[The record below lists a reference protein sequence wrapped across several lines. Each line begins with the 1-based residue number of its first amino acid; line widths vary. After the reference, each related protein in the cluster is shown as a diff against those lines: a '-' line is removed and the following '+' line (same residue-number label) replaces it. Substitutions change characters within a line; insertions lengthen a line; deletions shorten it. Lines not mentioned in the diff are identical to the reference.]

1 MQEKES
7 FSRGEE
13 LGYELRKLP
22 AETYNTL
29 RLLLDY
35 SDGSCVFVPIRSMQY
50 MAVIDRE
57 EIIFVDGLSARRS
70 IEFIWHQFK
79 PQKRSNLTDPVSY
92 RFTYY
97 DKKALGTMKRLQWE
111 FNKFVH
117 QQHDRLKEDQLSVNA
132 KVISLDTK
140 KNKS

>member
-7 FSRGEE
+7 FNRGEE
-13 LGYELRKLP
+13 LGSELRKLP
-22 AETYNTL
+22 AETYNRL

-35 SDGSCVFVPIRSMQY
+35 SESSCIFVPIRSMQY

-79 PQKRSNLTDPVSY
+79 PRERSNLTDPVSY
-92 RFTYY
+92 RLTYY
-97 DKKALGTMKRLQWE
+97 DKKALETMKRLQWE
-111 FNKFVH
+111 FNKFLH
-117 QQHDRLKEDQLSVNA
+117 QQHDRSKEKQLSTKNS
-132 KVISLDTK
+132 VIDFNPK
-140 KNKS
+140 K